1 MACSTKVLCPQYL
14 FSNEKNRKDTKVVY
28 PAMWTNDIRAFD
40 TSMYYNY
47 YWQNH
52 NILQCCKQNKHF
64 HRIAGNKYSTLHVI
78 KK

>member
-47 YWQNH
+47 Y
-52 NILQCCKQNKHF
+52 
-64 HRIAGNKYSTLHVI
+64 
-78 KK
+78 